1 MVNWT
6 PYLRRS
12 ICTFDRIK
20 VLGVNACRFKRIRS
34 FIGSREWCHKDQ
46 AQDQRSTATCRCRF
60 PPEEV
65 VLAQTMHQF
74 EFAMFQSL
82 KSYEPES
89 VNELVRFNGKR
100 APSEAFDLSQIYGE
114 KHLNGKSDRSQI
126 LFPSLQIFYRERS
139 QTELELF

>member
-1 MVNWT
+1 M
-6 PYLRRS
+6 
-12 ICTFDRIK
+12 
-20 VLGVNACRFKRIRS
+20 
-34 FIGSREWCHKDQ
+34 
-46 AQDQRSTATCRCRF
+46 
-60 PPEEV
+60 
-65 VLAQTMHQF
+65 QTMHQL

-114 KHLNGKSDRSQI
+114 KHLKSDRSQI